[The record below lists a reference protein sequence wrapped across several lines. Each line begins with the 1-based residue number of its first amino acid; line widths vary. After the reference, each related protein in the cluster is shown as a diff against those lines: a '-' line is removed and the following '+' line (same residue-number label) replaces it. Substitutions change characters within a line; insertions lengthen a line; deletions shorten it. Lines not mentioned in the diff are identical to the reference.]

1 MLHPI
6 ADARAGLRL
15 AKQKLARCRDAIT
28 RGETG
33 QALGELHQ
41 CELNVEDAMTQLDNA
56 ERKTA

>member
-15 AKQKLARCRDAIT
+15 AKQKIDLCRAAIAKGKT
-28 RGETG
+28 GE
-33 QALGELHQ
+33 ALGQLHQ